1 MADLTGQVGEL
12 RMSVQIIRKATG
24 AVENYEVVGA
34 ATKEQA
40 EALGAVMADEAEKKE
55 D

>member
-1 MADLTGQVGEL
+1 MSELTGEVGEL
-12 RMSVQIIRKATG
+12 RMSVQIVRKETG
-24 AVENYEVVGA
+24 KVENYELVGM

-40 EALGAVMADEAEKKE
+40 EALGIATGEQPKE